1 MYRQSWS
8 EADRPWSTREAN
20 HFSAFIIRN
29 HFLYPQDLTRSNI
42 RNKVAFIR
50 ICFTRDMQECLETK
64 IIQVAGQ
71 LRAAGLQSI
80 SFIHLMQIGYP
91 KRPTSTTGGISFLS
105 REKSDTLK
113 ADTYLGVLCMETQAV
128 ERLQEI
134 HRLWLE
140 IIKDSYTEYC
150 AAFRSNKTM
159 TSYIRST
166 VFELADRLSL
176 LVQPEYYSLD
186 YAFYSREDLV
196 PKNCCTWNKA
206 DTIWLKRIRV
216 AFEHENKLDGQ
227 AGGYQEFSHLL
238 LTKADAKVL
247 VGYGES
253 QESYYPY
260 ALDYQKLMTNS
271 DTDPVLFIGEYAP
284 IAGVDDLKFESYLIS
299 SLQILKFDP
308 GKASWGP
315 MTEQ

>member
-1 MYRQSWS
+1 
-8 EADRPWSTREAN
+8 
-20 HFSAFIIRN
+20 
-29 HFLYPQDLTRSNI
+29 
-42 RNKVAFIR
+42 
-50 ICFTRDMQECLETK
+50 
-64 IIQVAGQ
+64 
-71 LRAAGLQSI
+71 
-80 SFIHLMQIGYP
+80 
-91 KRPTSTTGGISFLS
+91 
-105 REKSDTLK
+105 
-113 ADTYLGVLCMETQAV
+113 METQAV
-128 ERLQEI
+128 EKLQEI

-271 DTDPVLFIGEYAP
+271 DTDPVLFIGQYAP
-284 IAGVDDLKFESYLIS
+284 KAGADDLQCESYLIS

-308 GKASWGP
+308 GKASWGT